1 MKNTSFLL
9 LSLLLFSLLKAP
21 ELYASTN
28 PSVPIRDTTAPAN
41 KGIADDSIILVKRS
55 TVYNKLAD
63 SVNKRPDALALFPA
77 ASLQQSIKGQF
88 AGLYVQEPSGEPGS
102 VQNMFIRGAPMPLLS
117 RKELYQSQPLVILD
131 GIPLIDEHPFV
142 FDIQQYDFNRIGPAT
157 NLYASIDMDNIASI
171 EVLKDLAATMAYG
184 PRAVNGVILL
194 RSKSALNQKS
204 ISFNS
209 YVGVAE
215 RPHVATTNG
224 KYENAFRQRFYD
236 LYTTNGRYS
245 ADEQYPIYL
254 SDSLNNV
261 YSGQSN
267 WSDLY
272 YRNAVVY
279 GINLGISGGNDR
291 ANFRFS
297 LGDLKSKGVA
307 DQTGLDRY
315 SVMFNINMKPIKWL
329 LFSAMINGNMMDRQ
343 RNRTMR
349 DRFAQINYFPDLSA
363 PLAPNKEYYRDY
375 LVQFNKGF
383 DKNKTNLIQG
393 YARLA
398 LDLGKFNVSSTFN
411 IDYNEGYRDVFY
423 ARTLLQGTSY
433 ASNYYGFNQRVQFIN
448 KATYDVYLHTVNKLH
463 VEFNQAV
470 QWDTYKYNNAYAYKG
485 ANDFIKI
492 NLLDSDPKKDGKDN
506 SNYLNPIAFPR
517 ELTYRFLDKTGD
529 VLASFYGTA
538 DYTFRDKYTFSASL
552 RADGSSNA
560 QPTSRWFYSPV
571 LAAAWNL
578 KNEFL
583 QKNKMI
589 DDLILRASA
598 GRLGRLHAYD
608 NYAQG
613 PQYTATTGYTGNLT
627 VPGYNAFSVLTRPYS
642 FGWVGYGI
650 PWGSSDQVNIGVDA
664 SLFRNRLH
672 VSLDGYKKIEKDLLI
687 GIPAFAEYGYKQS
700 IEPGM
705 SVSNTGLDLSVR
717 AEVLTKKIISWS
729 AGINVNYNRNNLKA
743 LPRGLKEIVIGNRL
757 LQVGR
762 SVDQY
767 WLFVNQGIYTA
778 DNQVPVVKGQPLKYN
793 GIVLHAGDPR
803 WKDMNGDNILDNND
817 KVLKGHSLPV
827 ISGGMDHTFKYGKWT
842 LSLDFYYSLGRKV
855 MHQEMAN
862 KFDFVNRES
871 NQNMNSVKEITF
883 WEDRGDFSKYPLYNP
898 WSTVIPYRVDQ
909 DLFLENASFLKL
921 RSLVLGYDLSKYM
934 AKKGFKTNRLFIYAS
949 VNNVF
954 TITPYTGVD
963 PELVGYDGYDAGYG
977 QQIPRIY
984 TLGIK
989 TEL

>member
-1 MKNTSFLL
+1 MKNTCFLLISFLL
-9 LSLLLFSLLKAP
+9 LKAP
-21 ELYASTN
+21 GLYASIN
-28 PSVPIRDTTAPAN
+28 PSAPLRDTTAPLN
-41 KGIADDSIILVKRS
+41 KDIAGDSIILVKRV
-55 TVYNKLAD
+55 TVYNKLTD
-63 SVNKRPDALALFPA
+63 SVNKKPDVLALFPSS
-77 ASLQQSIKGQF
+77 SLQQAAKGQF

-102 VQNMFIRGAPMPLLS
+102 VQNMFVRGAPMPLLS
-117 RKELYQSQPLVILD
+117 RKELYQSQPLVVLD
-131 GIPLIDEHPFV
+131 GIPLVDEHPFA

-157 NLYASIDMDNIASI
+157 NIYGSIDMDNIASI
-171 EVLKDLAATMAYG
+171 EVLKDLTATMAYG

-194 RSKSALNQKS
+194 KSKAAMNQRS

-224 KYENAFRQRFYD
+224 KFENAFRQKFYD

-245 ADEQYPIYL
+245 SDEQYPIYL

-272 YRNAVVY
+272 YRNAVIY

-343 RNRTMR
+343 RNRNMR
-349 DRFAQINYFPDLSA
+349 DRFAQMNYFPDLSA
-363 PLAPNKEYYRDY
+363 PLAPNKEYYRQY
-375 LVQFNKGF
+375 LAQFDKSF

-398 LDLGKFNVSSTFN
+398 LDLGKFNLSSTFN
-411 IDYNEGYRDVFY
+411 IDYNEGYRDIFY

-433 ASNYYGFNQRVQFIN
+433 ASNYYGFNQRVQLIN
-448 KATYDVYLHTVNKLH
+448 KSTYDVFLHTVNKLH

-492 NLLDSDPKKDGKDN
+492 NLLDSDPKRDGNDN
-506 SNYLNPIAFPR
+506 ANYLNPIAFPR

-538 DYTFRDKYTFSASL
+538 DYTIRDKYTFSASL

-571 LAAAWNL
+571 VAAAWNL

-583 QKNKMI
+583 EKNKAL
-589 DDLILRASA
+589 DDLVLRISA

-608 NYAQG
+608 NFAQG

-650 PWGSSDQVNIGVDA
+650 PWGYSDQVNIGTDL
-664 SLFRNRLH
+664 SLLRNRLH
-672 VSLDGYKKIEKDLLI
+672 VSLDWYKKIEKDLLI

-705 SVSNTGLDLSVR
+705 SVSNTGLDLSAR
-717 AEVLTKKIISWS
+717 AEVLRGKKVSWS
-729 AGINVNYNRNNLKA
+729 AGINVNYNRNNLRS

-762 SVDQY
+762 PVDQY

-778 DNQVPVVKGQPLKYN
+778 DNQVPVVKGLPLKYN
-793 GIVLHAGDPR
+793 GVSLRAGDPR
-803 WKDMNGDNILDNND
+803 WKDMNGDNVLDNKD
-817 KVLKGHSLPV
+817 KILKGHSLPV
-827 ISGGMDHTFKYGKWT
+827 LSGGMDHTFKYGPWS
-842 LSLDFYYSLGRKV
+842 LSLDFYYTLGRKI

-871 NQNMNSVKEITF
+871 NLNMNSVKEITF

-898 WSTVIPYRVDQ
+898 WSTVIPYRIDQ

-921 RSLVLGYDLSKYM
+921 RSLVLGYDLSKYL
-934 AKKGFKTNRLFIYAS
+934 AKKGLKSNRFFVYAS

-977 QQIPRIY
+977 QPIPRIY

>member
-1 MKNTSFLL
+1 MKNTCFLL
-9 LSLLLFSLLKAP
+9 LSILLLLKTP
-21 ELYASTN
+21 GLYASVN
-28 PSVPIRDTTAPAN
+28 VSVPLGDTTAPVN
-41 KGIADDSIILVKRS
+41 RLETGDSIPLFKKT

-63 SVNKRPDALALFPA
+63 SVGKKPGALALFPS
-77 ASLQQSIKGQF
+77 ASLQQSTKGQF
-88 AGLYVQEPSGEPGS
+88 AGLYVQEPSGEPGT

-117 RKELYQSQPLVILD
+117 RKELYQSQPLVVLD

-157 NLYASIDMDNIASI
+157 NIYGAIDMDNIASM
-171 EVLKDLAATMAYG
+171 EVLKDLSATMAYG
-184 PRAVNGVILL
+184 PRAVNGVVLL
-194 RSKSALNQKS
+194 RSKAAMNQRS

-209 YVGVAE
+209 YAGVAE

-224 KYENAFRQRFYD
+224 KFENAFRKRFYD

-245 ADEQYPIYL
+245 SDEQYPLYL

-315 SVMFNINMKPIKWL
+315 SVMFSINMKPIKWL
-329 LFSAMINGNMMDRQ
+329 LFSAMINGTMMDRQ
-343 RNRTMR
+343 RNKTMR
-349 DRFAQINYFPDLSA
+349 DRFAQMNYFPDLSA
-363 PLAPNKEYYRDY
+363 PLAPNKEYYRQY
-375 LVQFNKGF
+375 LAQFDKGF

-398 LDLGKFNVSSTFN
+398 LDLGKINLSSTFN

-433 ASNYYGFNQRVQFIN
+433 ASNYYGFNQRVQLIN
-448 KATYDVYLHTVNKLH
+448 KASYDVYLHTVNKLH

-492 NLLDSDPKKDGKDN
+492 NLLDSDPKKDGYDN
-506 SNYLNPIAFPR
+506 PNYLNPIAFPR

-538 DYTFRDKYTFSASL
+538 DYTIRDKYTISASL

-571 LAAAWNL
+571 IAAAWNL

-583 QKNKMI
+583 QKNKAI
-589 DDLILRASA
+589 DDLIFRASA

-650 PWGSSDQVNIGVDA
+650 PWGYSDQVNIGVDA
-664 SLFRNRLH
+664 SFLRNRLH
-672 VSLDGYKKIEKDLLI
+672 VSLDLYKKIEKDLLI

-705 SVSNTGLDLSVR
+705 SVSNTGLDLSAR
-717 AEVLTKKIISWS
+717 AEVLAKKSFSWS
-729 AGINVNYNRNNLKA
+729 AGINVNYNRNNLRT

-757 LQVGR
+757 LQVGKPI
-762 SVDQY
+762 DQY
-767 WLFVNQGIYTA
+767 WLFENQGIYTA
-778 DNQVPVVKGQPLKYN
+778 DNQVPMVKGQPLKYN
-793 GIVLHAGDPR
+793 GIALRAGDPR
-803 WKDMNGDNILDNND
+803 WKDMNGDNILDNKD

-827 ISGGMDHTFKYGKWT
+827 ISGGMDHTFKYGNWS
-842 LSLDFYYSLGRKV
+842 LSLDFFYILGRKV

-862 KFDFVNRES
+862 KFDFINRES
-871 NQNMNSVKEITF
+871 NLNMNSVKEITF

-898 WSTVIPYRVDQ
+898 WSAVIPYRIDQ

-921 RSLVLGYDLSKYM
+921 RSLVLGYDLSKYL
-934 AKKGFKTNRLFIYAS
+934 AKKGFKMNRFFVYAS
-949 VNNVF
+949 VHNVF
-954 TITPYTGVD
+954 TITPYTGQD
-963 PELVGYDGYDAGYG
+963 PELVGYDGFDTGYG
-977 QQIPRIY
+977 LPIPRIY

>member
-1 MKNTSFLL
+1 
-9 LSLLLFSLLKAP
+9 
-21 ELYASTN
+21 
-28 PSVPIRDTTAPAN
+28 
-41 KGIADDSIILVKRS
+41 
-55 TVYNKLAD
+55 NKLAEGMNR
-63 SVNKRPDALALFPA
+63 STDALTLFPS
-77 ASLQQSIKGQF
+77 ASLQQSTKGQF

-102 VQNMFIRGAPMPLLS
+102 VQNMFVRGAPMPLLS
-117 RKELYQSQPLVILD
+117 RKELYQSQPLVVLD
-131 GIPLIDEHPFV
+131 GIPLVDEHPFA

-157 NLYASIDMDNIASI
+157 NIYGSIDMNNIASI
-171 EVLKDLAATMAYG
+171 EVLKDLSATMAYG
-184 PRAVNGVILL
+184 PRAVNGVIVL
-194 RSKSALNQKS
+194 RSKAATTQRS

-215 RPHVATTNG
+215 KPHVATTNA
-224 KYENAFRQRFYD
+224 KFENAFRQRFYD

-245 ADEQYPIYL
+245 GDEQYPIYL

-261 YSGQSN
+261 YSGPSDWN
-267 WSDLY
+267 DLY

-315 SVMFNINMKPIKWL
+315 SVMFGINMKPVRWL

-343 RNRTMR
+343 RNRNMR
-349 DRFAQINYFPDLSA
+349 DRFAQMNYFPDLSA
-363 PLAPNKEYYRDY
+363 PLPPGKEYYRQY
-375 LVQFNKGF
+375 LTQFDKSF

-393 YARLA
+393 YAKLA
-398 LDLGKFNVSSTFN
+398 LDLGKVNMSSTFN
-411 IDYNEGYRDVFY
+411 IDYNEGYRDIFY

-433 ASNYYGFNQRVQFIN
+433 ASNYYGFNQRVQWIN
-448 KATYDVYLHTVNKLH
+448 TASYDVYLHTVNKLH
-463 VEFNQAV
+463 VEFSQSV

-492 NLLDSDPKKDGKDN
+492 NLLDSDPKKDGNDN
-506 SNYLNPIAFPR
+506 PNYLNPVAFPR

-538 DYTFRDKYTFSASL
+538 DYTFRNKYTVSASL
-552 RADGSSNA
+552 RSDGSSNA
-560 QPTSRWFYSPV
+560 QPTSRWFLSPV
-571 LAAAWNL
+571 LAAAWDL
-578 KNEFL
+578 RQEFF
-583 QKNKMI
+583 QKNKTI
-589 DDLILRASA
+589 DDLVLRASA

-613 PQYTATTGYTGNLT
+613 PQYTASTGYTGNPT

-650 PWGSSDQVNIGVDA
+650 PWGYSDQVNVGVDA
-664 SLFRNRLH
+664 VLLRNRLH
-672 VSLDGYKKIEKDLLI
+672 VSLDLYKKIEKDLLI

-705 SVSNTGLDLSVR
+705 SVSNTGLDLTVR
-717 AEVLTKKIISWS
+717 AEVLAKKTFSWS
-729 AGINVNYNRNNLKA
+729 AGINMNYNRNNLRA
-743 LPRGLKEIVIGNRL
+743 LPGGLKETIIGSRL
-757 LQVGR
+757 LQVGKP
-762 SVDQY
+762 VDQY

-778 DNQVPVVKGQPLKYN
+778 DNQVPVKGGQTLKYN
-793 GIVLHAGDPR
+793 GIALRAGDPR
-803 WKDMNGDNILDNND
+803 WTDVNGDNILDNND

-827 ISGGMDHTFKYGKWT
+827 VSGGMDHTFKYGGWT
-842 LSLDFYYSLGRKV
+842 LSLDFYYALGRKV

-871 NQNMNSVKEITF
+871 NLNMNSVKEITF

-898 WSTVIPYRVDQ
+898 WSTVIPYRIDQ

-921 RSLVLGYDLSKYM
+921 RSLVLGYDLSKYL
-934 AKKGFKTNRLFIYAS
+934 AKKGLKTNRLFVYAS
-949 VNNVF
+949 VHNVF

-963 PELVGYDGYDAGYG
+963 PELVGYDGYDTGYG
-977 QQIPRIY
+977 QPIPRIY

>member
-1 MKNTSFLL
+1 MKNTCFLL
-9 LSLLLFSLLKAP
+9 ISLLLLKAQG
-21 ELYASTN
+21 LYASIN
-28 PSVPIRDTTAPAN
+28 PSVPLRDTTAPLN
-41 KGIADDSIILVKRS
+41 KDIAEDSIILVQRA

-63 SVNKRPDALALFPA
+63 SVIKKPGALALYPS
-77 ASLQQSIKGQF
+77 ASLQQSTKGQF

-102 VQNMFIRGAPMPLLS
+102 VQNMFVRGAAMPLLS
-117 RKELYQSQPLVILD
+117 RRELYQSQPLVVLD
-131 GIPLIDEHPFV
+131 GIPLVDEHPFA

-157 NLYASIDMDNIASI
+157 NIYGSIDMDNIASI
-171 EVLKDLAATMAYG
+171 EVLKDLAATTAYG

-194 RSKSALNQKS
+194 RSKTAMNQRS

-215 RPHVATTNG
+215 RPRVATTNG
-224 KYENAFRQRFYD
+224 KFENAFRQKFYD

-245 ADEQYPIYL
+245 SDEQYPIYL

-349 DRFAQINYFPDLSA
+349 DRFAQMNYFPDLSA
-363 PLAPNKEYYRDY
+363 PLAPNKEYYRQY
-375 LVQFNKGF
+375 LAQFDKGF

-398 LDLGKFNVSSTFN
+398 LDLGKINVSSTFN
-411 IDYNEGYRDVFY
+411 IDYNEGYRDIFY

-448 KATYDVYLHTVNKLH
+448 KASYDVYLHTVNKLH
-463 VEFNQAV
+463 VEVNQAV

-492 NLLDSDPKKDGKDN
+492 NLLDSDPKKDGVDN
-506 SNYLNPIAFPR
+506 PNYLNPIAFPR

-538 DYTFRDKYTFSASL
+538 DYTIRDKYTFSASL

-571 LAAAWNL
+571 LAAAWNV

-583 QKNKMI
+583 QKNKVI
-589 DDLILRASA
+589 DDLIFRASV

-613 PQYTATTGYTGNLT
+613 PQYTASTGYTGNLT

-642 FGWVGYGI
+642 FGWVGYGV
-650 PWGSSDQVNIGVDA
+650 PWSYSDQVNIGADA

-672 VSLDGYKKIEKDLLI
+672 VSLDWYKKIEKHLLI

-705 SVSNTGLDLSVR
+705 SVSNTGLDLSAR
-717 AEVLTKKIISWS
+717 ADVLTKKSFSWS
-729 AGINVNYNRNNLKA
+729 AGINVNYNRNSLRA

-762 SVDQY
+762 PVDQY

-778 DNQVPVVKGQPLKYN
+778 DNQVPVAKGQPLKYN
-793 GIVLHAGDPR
+793 GIALRAGDPR
-803 WKDMNGDNILDNND
+803 WKDMNGDNLLDNND
-817 KVLKGHSLPV
+817 KVLKGHALPV
-827 ISGGMDHTFKYGKWT
+827 ISGGMDHTFKYGRWS
-842 LSLDFYYSLGRKV
+842 LSLDFYYALGRKV

-862 KFDFVNRES
+862 KFDFINRES
-871 NQNMNSVKEITF
+871 NLNMNSVKEITF

-898 WSTVIPYRVDQ
+898 WSTVIPYRIDQ

-921 RSLVLGYDLSKYM
+921 RSLVLGYDISQYL
-934 AKKGFKTNRLFIYAS
+934 AKKGFKSNRFFIYAS

-977 QQIPRIY
+977 QPIPRIY